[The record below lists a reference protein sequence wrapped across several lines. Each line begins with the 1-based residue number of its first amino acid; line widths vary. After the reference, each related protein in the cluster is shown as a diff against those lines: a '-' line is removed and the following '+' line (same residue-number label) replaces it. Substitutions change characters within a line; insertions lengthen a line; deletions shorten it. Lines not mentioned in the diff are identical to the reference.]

1 MTNSPNAAEPLADLA
16 IDYVELYVENLDSSA
31 FQWVDRYAFAI
42 VGSGGSADHRSLAL
56 RHGEITLVL
65 TQATSDRHP
74 ASAYVLSHGDGVAD
88 IALRTADVRAAFE
101 VAVAN
106 GAGVHLQPVR
116 HTGDGPS
123 VTAAV
128 HGFGDVVH
136 TLVQRAP
143 DAGPG
148 LPAGFVPTDGQ
159 QRPDGPGAEVGP
171 IEAGP
176 AEVGPVEAGPAE
188 VGLLDIDHIAVCLG
202 TGDLGPAVA
211 YYQRAL
217 GFRDVFAEHIV
228 VGAQA
233 MHSKVVQSPSGAVT
247 LTLIEPDDTALP
259 GQIDEFLKSHQGS
272 GVQHLAF
279 SSHDAVGSVRALSDR
294 GVTFLTTPDAYY
306 DLLGERI
313 GLSPR
318 RLADLRATGVLADE
332 DHDGQLF
339 QIFTASTHPRH
350 TLFYEVIERQGA
362 QTFGSANIKALYEA
376 VELERTGQRDFRR

>member
-1 MTNSPNAAEPLADLA
+1 MRNSPKAAEPLADLA

-42 VGSGGSADHRSLAL
+42 VGSGGSADHHSLAL
-56 RHGEITLVL
+56 RHGGITLVL

-88 IALRTADVRAAFE
+88 IALRTADVRAAFGA
-101 VAVAN
+101 AVAN
-106 GAGVHLQPVR
+106 GAGVHRQPVR

-128 HGFGDVVH
+128 RGFGDVVH

-148 LPAGFVPTDGQ
+148 LPAGFVPADSVPTENRA
-159 QRPDGPGAEVGP
+159 RPGGPGSEADVAEG
-171 IEAGP
+171 A
-176 AEVGPVEAGPAE
+176 
-188 VGLLDIDHIAVCLG
+188 GLLDIDHIAVCLG
-202 TGDLGPAVA
+202 TGDLGPTVA

-233 MHSKVVQSPSGAVT
+233 MHSKVVQSPSGTVT

-259 GQIDEFLKSHQGS
+259 GQIDEFLKSHQGP

-279 SSHDAVGSVRALSDR
+279 SSHDAVGSVRTLSDR
-294 GVTFLTTPDAYY
+294 GVTFLTTPGAYY

>member
-1 MTNSPNAAEPLADLA
+1 MRNSPKVAEPLADLA

-56 RHGEITLVL
+56 RHGRITLVL

-101 VAVAN
+101 AAVAN
-106 GAGVHLQPVR
+106 GAGVHRRPAR

-136 TLVQRAP
+136 TLVERAP
-143 DAGPG
+143 DTGPG
-148 LPAGFVPTDGQ
+148 LPAGFVPMDGEE
-159 QRPDGPGAEVGP
+159 RPDGPGAEAGLA
-171 IEAGP
+171 EAGP
-176 AEVGPVEAGPAE
+176 AGAGPVG

-202 TGDLGPAVA
+202 TGGLGPAVA
-211 YYQRAL
+211 YYQQAL

-233 MHSKVVQSPSGAVT
+233 MHSKVVQSPSGTVT

-294 GVTFLTTPDAYY
+294 GVTFLSTPDAYY

-313 GLSPR
+313 DLSPR